1 MKHNIKHVAI
11 IATMLA
17 CIIITAGIIPVSGDN
32 TLVVTGEVVINP
44 GPVADFTATPTDG
57 TSPLRVRFKDQ
68 SSGKPKSW
76 AWDFDNDGIIDSTA
90 KNPTYIYRTAGTYSV
105 RLTVTSNEGSDS
117 ETKFNYITVTT
128 PVHPPVAL
136 FTQNKYFGRAPLTV
150 KFTDRSLYNPT
161 RYSWNFGD
169 GSTSGEQNPR
179 HTYTRNGLYIVRLTV
194 TNDGGSDTT
203 YGAVLVFR

>member
-1 MKHNIKHVAI
+1 M
-11 IATMLA
+11 
-17 CIIITAGIIPVSGDN
+17 
-32 TLVVTGEVVINP
+32 
-44 GPVADFTATPTDG
+44 
-57 TSPLRVRFKDQ
+57 
-68 SSGKPKSW
+68 
-76 AWDFDNDGIIDSTA
+76 
-90 KNPTYIYRTAGTYSV
+90 
-105 RLTVTSNEGSDS
+105 
-117 ETKFNYITVTT
+117 
-128 PVHPPVAL
+128 HPPVAL